1 MSVPAILCIGA
12 VQWDLIG
19 HTADPMPAGADLPG
33 RVSRMPGGVAF
44 NIAQALAREG
54 LTVALLATVGTDA
67 EGEGLVRAGM
77 ALGLDMRFL
86 HRGGATDLYLALEAE
101 GALVGAV
108 ADARALEEAGEA
120 VLEPLRDGRLATEAL
135 PFAGTAVID
144 GNLPTP
150 VLSGLAAS
158 GLLARADL
166 RLAPASPA
174 KAPRL
179 APLLAHPG
187 AVLHLNRAEAA
198 AICGADFPTSLAAAE
213 ALLARGVAR
222 VLVTDGALPATD
234 GCARRGLLQAC
245 PPAVPCRRATGAG
258 DAFLAAHLAAEHR
271 GAGREAALA
280 AALAAAAALVSGD
293 VIS

>member
-1 MSVPAILCIGA
+1 MSIPAILCIGA

-135 PFAGTAVID
+135 P
-144 GNLPTP
+144 
-150 VLSGLAAS
+150 
-158 GLLARADL
+158 
-166 RLAPASPA
+166 SPA
-174 KAPRL
+174 
-179 APLLAHPG
+179 HW
-187 AVLHLNRAEAA
+187 
-198 AICGADFPTSLAAAE
+198 
-213 ALLARGVAR
+213 
-222 VLVTDGALPATD
+222 
-234 GCARRGLLQAC
+234 
-245 PPAVPCRRATGAG
+245 
-258 DAFLAAHLAAEHR
+258 
-271 GAGREAALA
+271 
-280 AALAAAAALVSGD
+280 
-293 VIS
+293 